1 MSSGN
6 SGATEAMNSGI
17 EDCPRCGRSLWDR
30 IRPGERLNHSD
41 ELAAD
46 LCPLEDEILKEEEN
60 SPPISFRKLP
70 ISVTSFRNPLAPY
83 CEDESCR
90 RRASQEVELEG
101 LTSLLCGRDAFLLQE
116 ELRELPEEG

>member
-1 MSSGN
+1 MSSDN
-6 SGATEAMNSGI
+6 SGVTEAMNSGKV
-17 EDCPRCGRSLWDR
+17 R
-30 IRPGERLNHSD
+30 
-41 ELAAD
+41 
-46 LCPLEDEILKEEEN
+46 
-60 SPPISFRKLP
+60 ISFRKLP